1 MSIYDRHLEVAILR
15 RRGQNRLLVK
25 EIVEKVSEEGKER
38 LFRILQEME
47 NEIESFKRKARAPWV
62 R

>member
-1 MSIYDRHLEVAILR
+1 MGVYDRHLEGAILR
-15 RRGQNRLLVK
+15 RRGQNGLLVK
-25 EIVEKVSEEGKER
+25 EIIEKVSEEGKER

-47 NEIESFKRKARAPWV
+47 NEIRASERKARTPWV